1 MCSVSTTFEPIIFT
15 DDTNLFLS
23 HKSIKELFYTT
34 YLELNKV
41 FRWFNA
47 NKLSLNKDKTKYTL
61 FHKACEKDNIPL
73 KYPSLF
79 INDGEIIWTTS
90 IKYLRVLI
98 GEHLIW
104 KEHITVNEKKFLKNL
119 GLLYR
124 SRRVLDRTALK
135 NLYFSFIHSY
145 LNYGNIIWT
154 STSTTKLEKLSS
166 KQKQAL
172 RIINNESI
180 DIREKMVKMKVLNVY
195 KINIYQILYFKF
207 QIKTNTAACIFED
220 QFTKV
225 QHQYSTRFSKNSFAE
240 SQLVYSQ
247 TKFSV
252 SSWGTR
258 LWKKLLDQQQ
268 KTMDHETFFLL
279 FYSFFLYI
287 YTNSFCRNIL
297 V

>member
-1 MCSVSTTFEPIIFT
+1 MLT
-15 DDTNLFLS
+15 
-23 HKSIKELFYTT
+23 
-34 YLELNKV
+34 
-41 FRWFNA
+41 
-47 NKLSLNKDKTKYTL
+47 
-61 FHKACEKDNIPL
+61 
-73 KYPSLF
+73 
-79 INDGEIIWTTS
+79 
-90 IKYLRVLI
+90 

-124 SRRVLDRTALK
+124 SRRVLDSTALK

-195 KINIYQILYFKF
+195 KINIYQILNFKF

-252 SSWGTR
+252 SS
-258 LWKKLLDQQQ
+258 
-268 KTMDHETFFLL
+268 
-279 FYSFFLYI
+279 
-287 YTNSFCRNIL
+287 
-297 V
+297 